1 MRAVFFIN
9 QLREHG
15 IDAYYGVPDSLLKS
29 ICAYITDNT
38 DAQHNVITAN
48 EGNAIG
54 LACGHYLATGRP
66 ALVYMQNSG
75 QGNCVNPLLSLM
87 DQEVYSIPVLMLIGW
102 RGEPGVKDEPQHVKQ
117 GKVTLEL
124 LETMGIKYSIL
135 SADEEEA
142 ANQIN
147 MACASMKKNAHP
159 YALIAKKN
167 TFEPY
172 SLQNKRQINA
182 EISREE
188 AICTVTEMLDPD
200 DIVIATTGQI
210 SRELYEFRKRKN
222 EGHQRDFLTVGA
234 MGHASS
240 IAMGIALNRPERRIV
255 CMDGD
260 GAFLMHMGASAI
272 IGNAGLKNLRHIVLN
287 NAAHDSVGGQP
298 TVADRLNIGAIAKAC
313 GYSAYYRASTLEELR
328 KVVPTFLATQCTS
341 LLEIIVKCGSRSNL
355 GRPKETPT
363 ENKKAFM
370 SFTEEGKSIVRPGA
384 FSELSQ
390 LIKHNRWKSIL
401 LFCSERC
408 RKKLHQKIEA
418 QLDGCDIT
426 HYPFISPN
434 PTAQEIAVAVNKI
447 HKKIDAII
455 AIGGGSVID
464 FAKLYRASYDNK
476 INILNYYTEY
486 KEIIKKTPLIA
497 IPTTAGTG
505 SEATRFAVVYING
518 EKYSFDNTAV
528 MPDFSLVDSN
538 LMYDAPRYLKA
549 STGMDALS
557 QAIEGFWARGATKE
571 SDQYA
576 KEAIKLCC
584 NHLVEFV
591 NSNSKEAA
599 AAMAKGAYLAGKCI
613 NIARTTA
620 AHALSYKITQLYGL
634 PHGHAVALSIPAL
647 TELHLEM
654 ARVEGGDKIKLL
666 LLEELL
672 GTEKEGIRQWFYKL
686 YEQIGIEYNCEKLGI
701 DQIQKIVYSVNI
713 ERLSNNPFPLDK
725 RDLLYLFVEKN
736 NTESNYY

>member
-1 MRAVFFIN
+1 MKADFFIN

-29 ICAYITDNT
+29 LCAYITDNT
-38 DAQHNVITAN
+38 DAQHNIITAN

-54 LACGHYLATGRP
+54 LACGHYLATARP

-102 RGEPGVKDEPQHVKQ
+102 RGEPGTKDEPQHVKQ

-124 LETMGIKYSIL
+124 LDTMGIEYAIL
-135 SADEEEA
+135 SADEKKA
-142 ANQIN
+142 ADQISI
-147 MACASMKKNAHP
+147 ACSVMKENTRP
-159 YALIAKKN
+159 YALIAQKN

-172 SLQNKRQINA
+172 SLQNKRKIDA
-182 EISREE
+182 EMSRED
-188 AICTVTEMLDPD
+188 AICTVAEMLDSD

-210 SRELYEFRKRKN
+210 SRELYEFRKRKGS
-222 EGHQRDFLTVGA
+222 GHQRDFLTVGA

-255 CMDGD
+255 CIDGD

-298 TVADRLNIGAIAKAC
+298 TVADKLNIGAIAKAC
-313 GYSAYYRASTLEELR
+313 GYSAYYRASSLKELI
-328 KVVPTFLATQCTS
+328 KVMPEFLAAQS
-341 LLEIIVKCGSRSNL
+341 IPLLEVIVKCGSRSDL

-384 FSELSQ
+384 FSELSRILKQ
-390 LIKHNRWKSIL
+390 NSWKRIL

-408 RKKLHQKIEA
+408 RKKHHQEIDT
-418 QLDGCDIT
+418 QLAGCEIT

-447 HKKIDAII
+447 HEKTDAIV

-464 FAKLYRASYDNK
+464 FAKLYRASSDNK
-476 INILNYYTEY
+476 IDIANYFKKR

-518 EKYSFDNTAV
+518 EKYSFDAAAV
-528 MPDFSLVDSN
+528 MPDFALVDGN
-538 LMYDAPRYLKA
+538 LMLDAPRYLKA

-571 SDQYA
+571 SDEYA
-576 KEAIKLCC
+576 KKAIHLCC
-584 NHLVEFV
+584 KHLVEFV
-591 NSNSKEAA
+591 NTNSKVAA
-599 AAMAKGAYLAGKCI
+599 SAMAKGAYLAGKCI

-634 PHGHAVALSIPAL
+634 PHGHAVALSIPAM

-654 ARVEGGDKIKLL
+654 ARIEGRAKAKLL
-666 LLEELL
+666 VLEEIL
-672 GTEKEGIRQWFYKL
+672 GTEREGIRQWFHKL
-686 YEQIGIEYNCEKLGI
+686 YEKIGLEYNCEKLGI
-701 DQIQKIVYSVNI
+701 SQIKEIVDGVNP
-713 ERLSNNPFPLDK
+713 ERLSNNPFPLNK
-725 RDLLYLFVEKN
+725 EHLLNLFIER
-736 NTESNYY
+736 